1 MQNTFKLRNKCVIL
15 VNSSLITVFKF
26 KTNKKSEFV
35 HVFIQFLCVLFWCV
49 CLQKTVVA
57 VLDQMMNPHW
67 PHLPTRKEIY
77 NNKEEEDAIEGV
89 WRTITDDPVDY
100 HFYYHV
106 LDGDEAGRPPKHMV
120 LEDQQIING
129 FFNLRDKSCLHVI
142 AKCNNKVKSGIS
154 IKLFNKHAVD
164 IR

>member
-1 MQNTFKLRNKCVIL
+1 MNLCMFSYN
-15 VNSSLITVFKF
+15 
-26 KTNKKSEFV
+26 
-35 HVFIQFLCVLFWCV
+35 FLCVSFWCV

-106 LDGDEAGRPPKHMV
+106 LDGDEAGRPPKLVV

-142 AKCNNKVKSGIS
+142 AKCNNKVKSGIC
-154 IKLFNKHAVD
+154 IQLFNKHAVD

>member
-1 MQNTFKLRNKCVIL
+1 MQNTFKLRNKCFIL
-15 VNSSLITVFKF
+15 VNSSLITVLRLRQ
-26 KTNKKSEFV
+26 TKKVNLCMFSYN
-35 HVFIQFLCVLFWCV
+35 FLCVSFWYV

-106 LDGDEAGRPPKHMV
+106 LDGDEAGRPPKLVV

-154 IKLFNKHAVD
+154 IQLFNKHAVD

>member
-1 MQNTFKLRNKCVIL
+1 MFSYN
-15 VNSSLITVFKF
+15 
-26 KTNKKSEFV
+26 
-35 HVFIQFLCVLFWCV
+35 FLCVSFWCV

-106 LDGDEAGRPPKHMV
+106 LDSDEAGRPPKLMV

-154 IKLFNKHAVD
+154 IYSVIQQACCGYKMID
-164 IR
+164 G

>member
-15 VNSSLITVFKF
+15 FNSSLITVFKF

-35 HVFIQFLCVLFWCV
+35 RVFIQFLCVSFWCV
-49 CLQKTVVA
+49 LA
-57 VLDQMMNPHW
+57 F
-67 PHLPTRKEIY
+67 PTCKEIY

-106 LDGDEAGRPPKHMV
+106 LDGDEAGRPPKLVV

-154 IKLFNKHAVD
+154 IQLFNKHAVD